1 MLTIPQSIHDDLIAH
16 AIEGLPLEVCGILA
30 GRDGAVEALY
40 RVANTDASNVHFS
53 MDLDEQFAVI
63 KDLRIRGLEMLALY
77 HSHPQTPA
85 RPSEED
91 IRWACNPDI
100 SYLIVSLISPGA
112 PVLKSFKISADRVQ
126 NEKVYIIE
134 QVR

>member
-30 GRDGAVEALY
+30 GRDGVVEAMY

-63 KDLRIRGLEMLALY
+63 KNLRIRGLQMLALY

-91 IRWACNPDI
+91 IRWARNPDV
-100 SYLIVSLISPGA
+100 SYLIVSLISPEA
-112 PVLKSFKISADRVQ
+112 PVLKSFKISADRVECEQ
-126 NEKVYIIE
+126 VCIIE
-134 QVR
+134 QAR